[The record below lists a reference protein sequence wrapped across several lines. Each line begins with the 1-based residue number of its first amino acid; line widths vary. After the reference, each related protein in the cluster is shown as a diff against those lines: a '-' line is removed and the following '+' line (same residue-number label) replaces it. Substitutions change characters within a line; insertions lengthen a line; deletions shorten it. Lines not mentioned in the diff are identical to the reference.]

1 MNIEIRWFAGKE
13 YKQIEFMIKTWDFTT
28 EDFNGEIPRVGD
40 KISLLLPIQ
49 KESQSKIEKTSWT
62 FEITER
68 TWHPEGKE
76 KSIAL
81 NVELVNPKSFWALSD
96 EVKAELKE
104 TIDEERASKREQWLA
119 SLKKEIII
127 PDNWLEQPE

>member
-1 MNIEIRWFAGKE
+1 M
-13 YKQIEFMIKTWDFTT
+13 EFNSRGFKWL
-28 EDFNGEIPRVGD
+28 NSRVGD
-40 KISLLLPIQ
+40 KISLLLPIP

-81 NVELVNPKSFWALSD
+81 NVELVNPKSSWALSD

-127 PDNWLEQPE
+127 PDNWLEQPA